1 MKVLAGKAGSVG
13 TWSIEKPVQLASKD
27 IDESLLYTVL
37 KKYLLTE
44 EQLAENGYPR
54 EHPEVIN
61 QTLR

>member
-1 MKVLAGKAGSVG
+1 MG

-27 IDESLLYTVL
+27 IDETLLYAVL

-54 EHPEVIN
+54 EHPGVIN
-61 QTLR
+61 ATD